1 MNNYSI
7 TRLKRPAKY
16 GKITLILRHIKG
28 AYHMFTGLKKQL
40 EISDILIENILPLD
54 NELVKLRKILNW
66 EKINEVYSSC
76 YRSQRGNKTK
86 TTDIA
91 LGLILLKHLYK
102 KTDRALVAELHLNN
116 AYMHFCNVSYD
127 EMVKV
132 NRSAKK
138 LIDHFTLVKI
148 RKRLGPE
155 KIEKIL
161 ALFTQ
166 ELILKNIIDGKVL
179 FTDTTSMEKNI
190 IYPTDVGLL
199 SRLIKEAECVI
210 QNVTHKKMV
219 IKSVALKKAKAVSRI
234 YYSSAKKSKELLS
247 STTSSLLKIAKEQ
260 LIDAK
265 NTTSSLTG
273 LNMRRY
279 QDLKEIG
286 SKIIAQTAARL
297 EGLKIG
303 SRILSYHEP
312 HTRALPK
319 GKIGKPCEFGSKLA
333 LSMAANGYISSH
345 TLYSEN
351 VADISTLENVI
362 SDHKSKFG
370 HYFEAAAADRAYY
383 DEELM
388 ASLERKH
395 NIALSIPHKKRRD
408 RLLEDSRQDLYD
420 KRAAIEAKI
429 SEAKRMYGLSKSYYS
444 GFDGDRMW
452 AALAIMATNMRKLLR
467 DIDRNP
473 KLMLKFE

>member
-1 MNNYSI
+1 
-7 TRLKRPAKY
+7 
-16 GKITLILRHIKG
+16 
-28 AYHMFTGLKKQL
+28 
-40 EISDILIENILPLD
+40 
-54 NELVKLRKILNW
+54 
-66 EKINEVYSSC
+66 
-76 YRSQRGNKTK
+76 
-86 TTDIA
+86 
-91 LGLILLKHLYK
+91 
-102 KTDRALVAELHLNN
+102 
-116 AYMHFCNVSYD
+116 
-127 EMVKV
+127 
-132 NRSAKK
+132 
-138 LIDHFTLVKI
+138 
-148 RKRLGPE
+148 
-155 KIEKIL
+155 
-161 ALFTQ
+161 
-166 ELILKNIIDGKVL
+166 
-179 FTDTTSMEKNI
+179 
-190 IYPTDVGLL
+190 VGLL
-199 SRLIKEAECVI
+199 SRLIKEAEYII

-247 STTSSLLKIAKEQ
+247 STTSSLLKIARQQLSEAKEN
-260 LIDAK
+260 A
-265 NTTSSLTG
+265 TELTET
-273 LNMRRY
+273 NIKRY

-319 GKIGKPCEFGSKLA
+319 GKIGKPCEFGSKLS

-345 TLYSEN
+345 ALHPEN

-362 SDHKSKFG
+362 SAHKSKFG
-370 HYFEAAAADRAYY
+370 NYFEAAAADRAYY
-383 DEELM
+383 DEELI
-388 ASLERKH
+388 AKLEQEHK
-395 NIALSIPHKKRRD
+395 IILAIPHKKRRD

-467 DIDRNP
+467 DIDGNP
-473 KLMLKFE
+473 KLMHKFST